1 MISIIWDEKLIT
13 LFGKYQ
19 QALFPQFE
27 LAMDISSR
35 EIALNSMNDLENN
48 KGGNSSTEWDLYFR
62 LGQQDKYAPLKTI
75 QRQPVKLE

>member
-1 MISIIWDEKLIT
+1 
-13 LFGKYQ
+13 
-19 QALFPQFE
+19 
-27 LAMDISSR
+27 MDISSR